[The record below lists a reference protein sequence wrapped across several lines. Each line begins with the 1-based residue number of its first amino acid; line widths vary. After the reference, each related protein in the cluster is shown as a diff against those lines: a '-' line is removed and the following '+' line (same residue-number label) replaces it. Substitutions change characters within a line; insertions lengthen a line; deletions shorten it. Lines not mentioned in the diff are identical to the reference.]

1 MTDDKG
7 SVLKLV
13 SNYNY
18 QSSSVNEDNEMRWSY
33 MPNDSVYNTDNRS
46 HYNVF
51 VTDLSFRKVFNQ
63 AWTLNVGAK
72 YTFNNVSNSSFHHLF
87 KDELWMPNE
96 LYDFDTAYEEN
107 IAAVYATANGK
118 VGRWKFKAG
127 VRGEYSGTNGSVT
140 NNDRFDIFPN
150 ANVSYNL
157 TERGDYTVALGYYRN
172 IRRPSFQS
180 LDPVVRQVSDYT
192 YTVGNQKL
200 TPSFTDA
207 VSLEI
212 GRASCR
218 ERVYVLG

>member
-1 MTDDKG
+1 
-7 SVLKLV
+7 
-13 SNYNY
+13 
-18 QSSSVNEDNEMRWSY
+18 
-33 MPNDSVYNTDNRS
+33 
-46 HYNVF
+46 
-51 VTDLSFRKVFNQ
+51 
-63 AWTLNVGAK
+63 
-72 YTFNNVSNSSFHHLF
+72 
-87 KDELWMPNE
+87 MPNE

-207 VSLEI
+207 VS
-212 GRASCR
+212 GSSRKHGA
-218 ERVYVLG
+218 